1 MRKIIVLILLLFPSF
16 AGATTVMLT
25 DQVFDV
31 TQSGPTCALAAS
43 ANVLAWGGYTTP
55 TLLNVEAIYQD
66 ILSSR
71 VLSLPTLG
79 WEYYL
84 KAHFREISTA
94 PYQDFGTSII
104 GNWGIVEDKINEYLK
119 KGWGGV
125 LGIFPDLIHA
135 GHALSL
141 WGEYYNGS
149 EWESSSVRG
158 LYITNSLAGGGLEYY
173 QVDDT
178 GHFLTGPFTG
188 WWITSVSVLEPLAL
202 VDRTPVPEPGAMLL
216 LGSGL
221 IGLAGYGRKKF
232 FKK

>member
-1 MRKIIVLILLLFPSF
+1 MNFCIVLILLLFPSF
-16 AGATTVMLT
+16 AGATTIMLT

-43 ANVLAWGGYTTP
+43 ANVLAWAGYTTP
-55 TLLNVEAIYQD
+55 TLRDAEAIYQD
-66 ILSSR
+66 ILSCR
-71 VLSLPTLG
+71 VLSVPILG
-79 WEYYL
+79 WDYYL
-84 KAHFREISTA
+84 KAHFPQISTT

-104 GNWGIVEDKINEYLK
+104 GDWGIVEDKINEYLK

-125 LGIFPDLIHA
+125 LGIFPDLIHE

-141 WGEYYNGS
+141 WGEYYDGLD
-149 EWESSSVRG
+149 WESSSVRG
-158 LYITNSLAGGGLEYY
+158 LYITNSWTGNGLEYY

-178 GHFLTGPFTG
+178 GHFLTGTFTG

-202 VDRTPVPEPGAMLL
+202 VDSTVPEPSTMLL

-221 IGLAGYGRKKF
+221 IGLAGYGRTRF